1 MNKLKNKKRKDAEN
15 FDLEIKNE
23 NENVKG
29 LLFNEDVNIDTKPV
43 NNFNEN
49 NLKDSPEVKYNLW
62 FYRFSIMDCI
72 HNLLT
77 FPLIIN
83 LVNERIMRQI

>member
-29 LLFNEDVNIDTKPV
+29 LLLN
-43 NNFNEN
+43 
-49 NLKDSPEVKYNLW
+49 
-62 FYRFSIMDCI
+62 
-72 HNLLT
+72 
-77 FPLIIN
+77 
-83 LVNERIMRQI
+83 